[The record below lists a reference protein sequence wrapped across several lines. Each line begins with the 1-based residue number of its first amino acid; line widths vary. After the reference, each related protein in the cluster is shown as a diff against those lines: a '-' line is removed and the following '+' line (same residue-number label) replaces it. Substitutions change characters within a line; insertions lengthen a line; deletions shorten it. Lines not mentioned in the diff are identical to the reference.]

1 MQKYFVWSRD
11 ARDAQVK
18 KIAALNLKSILHQL
32 FKRKMCSHFNFF
44 RRKAY
49 ELKIM
54 QAKLNSAF
62 AVRDAGYSRGYF
74 QKWLYQLRE
83 HKCMVECE
91 ENSPV
96 VEQVLKEQ
104 QKLHGYKLY
113 LQDQGYT
120 GLEVQ
125 KIAEACA

>member
-1 MQKYFVWSRD
+1 
-11 ARDAQVK
+11 
-18 KIAALNLKSILHQL
+18 
-32 FKRKMCSHFNFF
+32 
-44 RRKAY
+44 
-49 ELKIM
+49 
-54 QAKLNSAF
+54 
-62 AVRDAGYSRGYF
+62 
-74 QKWLYQLRE
+74 
-83 HKCMVECE
+83 MVECE

-125 KIAEACA
+125 KISEACA